1 MAAELYSEADFKAVE
16 MIRGIF
22 DTENAKKVI
31 TPEMEVRYIRTFIE
45 NNKDTW
51 AEIMMMYPESREHFK
66 EYKQTE
72 IEADGTSWLFSDN
85 FFD

>member
-31 TPEMEVRYIRTFIE
+31 TPEMEIRYIRTFIE

-66 EYKQTE
+66 EYEQTE

>member
-66 EYKQTE
+66 EYEQTE